1 MELKEQ
7 HSRLLIEVART
18 TIKEVKSMLR
28 KEDISI
34 GLIYQ
39 QYLCKSYMRNL
50 EGTESV
56 LMFESTQDTE
66 DRP

>member
-1 MELKEQ
+1 
-7 HSRLLIEVART
+7 
-18 TIKEVKSMLR
+18 MLR

-34 GLIYQ
+34 DLKYQ

-56 LMFESTQDTE
+56 LMFESAQDTE
-66 DRP
+66 DRPLPINLGHRCTAQAHR